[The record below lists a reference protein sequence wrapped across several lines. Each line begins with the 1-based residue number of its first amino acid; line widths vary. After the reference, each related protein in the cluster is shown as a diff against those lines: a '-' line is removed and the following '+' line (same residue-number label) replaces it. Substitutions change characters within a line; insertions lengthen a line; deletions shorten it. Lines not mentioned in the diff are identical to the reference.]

1 MSVAQM
7 SEHHKGHSRAK
18 TTSAY
23 DVDAFREKAPT
34 GTHCLKRKEM
44 SVEEVFVVVKYDYLA
59 QEDQELTIKKNERL
73 RLVDDSKNW
82 WKVVNEQQRVGF
94 VPSNYV
100 RKESFVDKA
109 KGTLKGLG
117 KTNKSKGKLPDFA
130 PPSPQTSFAA
140 DSSSPNRFRP
150 VLASKSNGNHHHLQS
165 EKMTSTAVAKY
176 SYEPQREDELRLTKG
191 DIVTVLEKS
200 SDGWWRG
207 MCSGREGWFP
217 SNYIEE
223 STVAAPTIS
232 LNGNGNAA
240 FKNPVAASPPTSVS
254 PKVLEVVI
262 TLYAFEAQN
271 NMELSF
277 KKGERLEVVDHPA
290 HDPEWWKARNSLGDV
305 GLVPRNYI
313 QVIEWEPQSAGNGV
327 QAPAATSSSR
337 WNNLG
342 GPYAHQPWYY
352 GRLTRD
358 QSDGELNARGID
370 GDYLVRDSESNPGDY
385 SISLK
390 AKSRNKH
397 FWVQVDTTTGQFK
410 IGNRTFT
417 SMDSLLQHYTTS
429 PIFSSDQERLFLV
442 KPLPRN

>member
-1 MSVAQM
+1 M
-7 SEHHKGHSRAK
+7 E
-18 TTSAY
+18 
-23 DVDAFREKAPT
+23 D
-34 GTHCLKRKEM
+34 
-44 SVEEVFVVVKYDYLA
+44 VFVVVKYDYFA
-59 QEDQELTIKKNERL
+59 QEEQELSIKKNERL

-117 KTNKSKGKLPDFA
+117 KTSKSKGKLPEVA
-130 PPSPQTSFAA
+130 PPSPQTSFAV

-150 VLASKSNGNHHHLQS
+150 VLASKSNGNQQQS
-165 EKMTSTAVAKY
+165 DKMTSTAVAKY
-176 SYEPQREDELRLTKG
+176 SYEPQREDELRLVKG
-191 DIVTVLEKS
+191 DVVTVLEKS

-207 MCSGREGWFP
+207 LCAGREGWFP

-223 STVAAPTIS
+223 SSTVSEAAS
-232 LNGNGNAA
+232 QNGNG
-240 FKNPVAASPPTSVS
+240 FLKNSQAASPPASLS
-254 PKVLEVVI
+254 PKVLEVVM

-277 KKGERLEVVDHPA
+277 TKGERLEIVEHPA
-290 HDPEWWKARNSLGDV
+290 HDPEWWKARNSLGDI

-313 QVIEWEPQSAGNGV
+313 QVVEWDPQPSTNGV
-327 QAPAATSSSR
+327 QAVPTAATTSNR

-358 QSDGELNARGID
+358 QSDAELNSRGMD

-390 AKSRNKH
+390 ACSRNKH
-397 FWVQVDTTTGQFK
+397 FWVQVDTATGQFK
-410 IGNRTFT
+410 IGNRTFP
-417 SMDSLLQHYTTS
+417 SMDSLLLHYTTS
-429 PIFSSDQERLFLV
+429 PIFNSDQERLFLV